1 VIAIPDIITMP
12 PITSEKLGT
21 WPRAIQAVVM
31 PATGTSSAN
40 GTTEP
45 T

>member
-1 VIAIPDIITMP
+1 VIAIPDIITTP
-12 PITSEKLGT
+12 PSTSETLGT
-21 WPRAIQAVVM
+21 WPSATQAVVI